1 MTTFVWGAVILVLV
15 VGGAVGGTMWM
26 TWSFRRKQDA
36 LHALPRTMIAD
47 LAAGA
52 RVRVVGLAYALGDTT
67 VAPLS
72 GKRCIAYDSKTF
84 IDGDN
89 GSRGRK
95 SQQVVP
101 FQVADESG
109 KIGLALDCVSLDLA
123 LLVPEREGPQLRS
136 FGDSIIQRESRAQG
150 FGGVDHFE
158 GILEPE
164 QKVAVIGTV
173 ERAPDG
179 SLRLTGTPAQP
190 LVISTEHAAFL
201 R

>member
-1 MTTFVWGAVILVLV
+1 MTFIWGVVILVLV

-26 TWSFRRKQDA
+26 TWSFRRKAAA

-72 GKRCIAYDSKTF
+72 GKPCLAYDSKTF
-84 IDGDN
+84 LDGDN

-109 KIGLALDCVSLDLA
+109 KIGLALDFVSLDLA
-123 LLVPEREGPQLRS
+123 LLVLDREAPQLRS
-136 FGDSIIQRESRAQG
+136 FGESIIQREAGAQG

>member
-1 MTTFVWGAVILVLV
+1 MFGK
-15 VGGAVGGTMWM
+15 
-26 TWSFRRKQDA
+26 RDRE
-36 LHALPRTMIAD
+36 LHALPRTMIGE

-52 RVRVVGLAYALGDTT
+52 RVRVIGLAYPLGDTT

-72 GKRCIAYDSKTF
+72 GKPCVAYDSKTF

-109 KIGLALDCVSLDLA
+109 AIGVALDFVNLQLA
-123 LLVPEREGPQLRS
+123 LLVPEPEAPQLRS
-136 FGDSIIQRESRAQG
+136 FGESILQREARAEG
-150 FGGVDHFE
+150 FGSVDHYE
-158 GILEPE
+158 GVLEPE

-173 ERAPDG
+173 ARDPDG
-179 SLRLTGTPAQP
+179 TLRLTGTAQQP